1 MAEARLRAVVVK
13 TSEAEK
19 QGRACDM
26 REIVNIASSL
36 AKARERVQYS
46 IPILEIFYSAKLG
59 VYVCVYEIQNR
70 NVRMTSQRRSEREC
84 DPMNE

>member
-70 NVRMTSQRRSEREC
+70 NVRMRSQDCFEKEGEA
-84 DPMNE
+84 MT

>member
-70 NVRMTSQRRSEREC
+70 SVRMRSQDCFEKEGEA
-84 DPMNE
+84 MT